1 MEVLID
7 ERDEVRNNRGKEN
20 TTEARSR
27 FNG

>member
-20 TTEARSR
+20 STESRSR